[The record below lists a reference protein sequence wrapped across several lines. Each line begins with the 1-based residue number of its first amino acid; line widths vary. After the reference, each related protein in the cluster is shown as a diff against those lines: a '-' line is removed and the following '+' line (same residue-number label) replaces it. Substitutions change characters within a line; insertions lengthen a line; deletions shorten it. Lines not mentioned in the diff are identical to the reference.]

1 MAGAVPVWCRKTSS
15 PNGYQGRIPGWNRD
29 ARINQATE
37 MTKVANNLQSM
48 VHHTGSNRLLA
59 LDDEDQI
66 LDLIGRMAVPLGFD
80 YDRATT
86 AADFLAQLESGL
98 PSVVI
103 IDLFLH
109 GHDEDAVRVIQH
121 LGKKQFRGAVI
132 LISGFDY
139 RLLRFVERLARDH
152 GLHVLGTVEKGGGL
166 DKITALLKAAL
177 V

>member
-1 MAGAVPVWCRKTSS
+1 
-15 PNGYQGRIPGWNRD
+15 
-29 ARINQATE
+29 
-37 MTKVANNLQSM
+37 M

-59 LDDEDQI
+59 LDDEDQV
-66 LDLIGRMAVPLGFD
+66 LDLIGRMAKPLGFD

-86 AADFLAQLESGL
+86 ADDFIALFESVS

-109 GHDEDAVRVIQH
+109 GQDEDAVRVIEL

-139 RLLRFVERLARDH
+139 RLLRFVELLAGEN
-152 GLHVLGTVEKGGGL
+152 GLHVLGTVEKGSGF